1 MEKLEKASKKWW
13 FFVILLAAQSV
24 LLPIVS
30 RNFDPQNIPR
40 MVSVTLGNAVQNHL
54 GNLNI
59 LFQSLSLLMLVL
71 LVVFKNKVRT
81 LFNAYVAV
89 SYTAFAFIQN
99 MAVTELYG
107 FSVVTVNFAMFLFV
121 AYVWIRELFNP
132 ENNYDFSNFHWKYIW
147 MILFALFAYLCP
159 FTSHGEMD
167 WNLLHFFTRNTATA
181 FCLTTPLFLTIL
193 TLNLPKVNIVTYR
206 ITAIIGVI
214 IGLYNMM
221 NFFNPHTVFLG
232 VVHVPLLTISL
243 YSTILSYR
251 VTCRRRMELT
261 EL

>member
-1 MEKLEKASKKWW
+1 MEKLEKASRKWW
-13 FFVILLAAQSV
+13 FFVILLTAQSV
-24 LLPIVS
+24 LLPVAS
-30 RNFDPQNIPR
+30 RNFDPQNVPK

-54 GNLNI
+54 GSLNI

-71 LVVFKNKVRT
+71 LVIFKNKVRT
-81 LFNAYVAV
+81 LFNGYVAV

-107 FSVVTVNFAMFLFV
+107 FSVVTVNFVMFLFV

-132 ENNYDFSNFHWKYIW
+132 ENNYDFSNFRWEYLW
-147 MILFALFAYLCP
+147 MIVFALFAYLCP
-159 FTSHGEMD
+159 FTSHGETD

-181 FCLTTPLFLTIL
+181 FCLATPLFLTIL

-243 YSTILSYR
+243 YSAILSYK
-251 VTCRRRMELT
+251 VTRKKENV
-261 EL
+261 

>member
-1 MEKLEKASKKWW
+1 MEKLEKASRKWW

-30 RNFDPQNIPR
+30 RNFDPQNVSN
-40 MVSVTLGNAVQNHL
+40 MVSVTLGNAVQTNL

-71 LVVFKNKVRT
+71 LIVFKNKVRT
-81 LFNAYVAV
+81 LFNAYVAL

-99 MAVTELYG
+99 IAVTELYG

-132 ENNYDFSNFHWKYIW
+132 KNNYDFSNFHWKYIW
-147 MILFALFAYLCP
+147 MIIFALFAYICP

-167 WNLLHFFTRNTATA
+167 WNLAHFFTRNTATA

-193 TLNLPKVNIVTYR
+193 TLNLPRVNIVTYR
-206 ITAIIGVI
+206 VTAIIGVI

-243 YSTILSYR
+243 YSAILSYK
-251 VTCRRRMELT
+251 VAIKHE
-261 EL
+261 

>member
-1 MEKLEKASKKWW
+1 MEKLEKASRKWW
-13 FFVILLAAQSV
+13 FFVILLVAQSI

-30 RNFDPQNIPR
+30 RNFDPQNVPR
-40 MVSVTLGNAVQNHL
+40 MVSVTLGNAVQNNL

-81 LFNAYVAV
+81 LFNAYVSV

-132 ENNYDFSNFHWKYIW
+132 ENNYDFSNFHWKYSW
-147 MILFALFAYLCP
+147 MIVFALFAYLCP
-159 FTSHGEMD
+159 FTSNGEESAAFLHKEHGNGVLSD
-167 WNLLHFFTRNTATA
+167 D
-181 FCLTTPLFLTIL
+181 TI
-193 TLNLPKVNIVTYR
+193 
-206 ITAIIGVI
+206 
-214 IGLYNMM
+214 
-221 NFFNPHTVFLG
+221 VFDDSDFESAESQYCDLQN
-232 VVHVPLLTISL
+232 
-243 YSTILSYR
+243 YSHHRCDYWA
-251 VTCRRRMELT
+251 V
-261 EL
+261 

>member
-1 MEKLEKASKKWW
+1 MEKLEKASRKWW
-13 FFVILLAAQSV
+13 FFVILLVAQSI
-24 LLPIVS
+24 LPPIVS
-30 RNFDPQNIPR
+30 RNFDPQNVPR
-40 MVSVTLGNAVQNHL
+40 MVSVTLGNAVQNNL

-132 ENNYDFSNFHWKYIW
+132 ENNYDFSNFHWKYSW
-147 MILFALFAYLCP
+147 MIVFALFAYLCP
-159 FTSHGEMD
+159 FTSNGEMD

-221 NFFNPHTVFLG
+221 NFFNPHTVWLG

-243 YSTILSYR
+243 YSAILSYR
-251 VTCRRRMELT
+251 VHPNS
-261 EL
+261 

>member
-1 MEKLEKASKKWW
+1 M
-13 FFVILLAAQSV
+13 ILMAAQSV

-40 MVSVTLGNAVQNHL
+40 IVSVTLGNAVQNHL

-121 AYVWIRELFNP
+121 AYVWIRELFDSK
-132 ENNYDFSNFHWKYIW
+132 NNYDFSNFHWKYIW
-147 MILFALFAYLCP
+147 MILFAFFAYLCP
-159 FTSHGEMD
+159 FTYHGEMD

-232 VVHVPLLTISL
+232 VVHIPLLTISL

-251 VTCRRRMELT
+251 VTRKRRMELS

>member
-1 MEKLEKASKKWW
+1 MEKLEKASRKWW
-13 FFVILLAAQSV
+13 FFVILLVAQSI

-30 RNFDPQNIPR
+30 RNFDPQNVPR
-40 MVSVTLGNAVQNHL
+40 MVSVTLGNAVQNNL

-132 ENNYDFSNFHWKYIW
+132 ENNYDFSNFHWKYSW
-147 MILFALFAYLCP
+147 MIVFALFAYLCP
-159 FTSHGEMD
+159 FTSNGEMD

-221 NFFNPHTVFLG
+221 NFFNPHTVWLG

-243 YSTILSYR
+243 YSAILSYR
-251 VTCRRRMELT
+251 VHPNS
-261 EL
+261 

>member
-1 MEKLEKASKKWW
+1 MEKLEKASRKWW

-30 RNFDPQNIPR
+30 RN
-40 MVSVTLGNAVQNHL
+40 
-54 GNLNI
+54 
-59 LFQSLSLLMLVL
+59 
-71 LVVFKNKVRT
+71 
-81 LFNAYVAV
+81 
-89 SYTAFAFIQN
+89 
-99 MAVTELYG
+99 
-107 FSVVTVNFAMFLFV
+107 
-121 AYVWIRELFNP
+121 
-132 ENNYDFSNFHWKYIW
+132 
-147 MILFALFAYLCP
+147 
-159 FTSHGEMD
+159 HGEID

-193 TLNLPKVNIVTYR
+193 TLNLPKVNIATYR

-243 YSTILSYR
+243 YCVILSYKVR
-251 VTCRRRMELT
+251 GQE
-261 EL
+261 

>member
-1 MEKLEKASKKWW
+1 MEKLENASRKWW
-13 FFVILLAAQSV
+13 FFVILLVAQSV

-30 RNFDPQNIPR
+30 RNFDPQNVSN
-40 MVSVTLGNAVQNHL
+40 MVSVTLGNAVQNNL

-71 LVVFKNKVRT
+71 LIVFKNKVRT
-81 LFNAYVAV
+81 LFNAYVAL
-89 SYTAFAFIQN
+89 SYTAFVFIQN
-99 MAVTELYG
+99 IAVTELYG

-132 ENNYDFSNFHWKYIW
+132 KNNYDFSNFHWKYIW
-147 MILFALFAYLCP
+147 MIIFALFAYLCP

-167 WNLLHFFTRNTATA
+167 WNLAHFFTRNTATA

-193 TLNLPKVNIVTYR
+193 TLNLPRVNIVTYR
-206 ITAIIGVI
+206 VTAIIGVI

-243 YSTILSYR
+243 YSAILSYK
-251 VTCRRRMELT
+251 VAIKHE
-261 EL
+261 

>member
-1 MEKLEKASKKWW
+1 MQKLEKATRKWW
-13 FFVILLAAQSV
+13 FFVILLSAQSI

-30 RNFDPQNIPR
+30 RNFDPQNVAG
-40 MVSVTLGNAVQNHL
+40 MVSTTLGKAVQNHL

-59 LFQSLSLLMLVL
+59 LFQSLSVLMLVL
-71 LVVFKNKVRT
+71 LIAFKNKVRT

-99 MAVTELYG
+99 IAVTEQYG
-107 FSVVTVNFAMFLFV
+107 FSVVTINFAMFLFV
-121 AYVWIRELFNP
+121 AYVWIRETLHP
-132 ENNYDFSNFHWKYIW
+132 KNNYDFKPFQWKYAW
-147 MILFALFAYLCP
+147 MIVLALFAYYCP
-159 FTSHGEMD
+159 FTHHGEMD
-167 WNLLHFFTRNTATA
+167 WGLAHFFMRNTATA

-232 VVHVPLLTISL
+232 VVHLPLVIISL
-243 YSTILSYR
+243 YSAILSYR
-251 VTCRRRMELT
+251 VTKKQK
-261 EL
+261 